1 MRAPGLSTLQHY
13 WVTPL
18 YVMARFG
25 MWDQILAYA
34 KPDDDLVYPIGVWHY
49 ARGLAFTAG
58 DKLAEADAEF
68 AELQKAADDPAIEA
82 VSVWDINTAKSLVQI
97 AALILE
103 GEIAAKRGQRS
114 RAISLL
120 RKAVALE
127 DQQNYD
133 EPPSWYMSTRHVLG
147 ALYLEVGKPKA
158 AERLYREDLAVFPN
172 NGWAL
177 FGLAQAL
184 DAQGKRSQAA
194 TVRAEF
200 EQAWS
205 KADVELTASWFM

>member
-1 MRAPGLSTLQHY
+1 MKAGIVVCCQSLTYHQPEDYLGYPSGGRN
-13 WVTPL
+13 
-18 YVMARFG
+18 
-25 MWDQILAYA
+25 YA
-34 KPDDDLVYPIGVWHY
+34 SGWTCTADDKV
-49 ARGLAFTAG
+49 
-58 DKLAEADAEF
+58 AEADAEL
-68 AELQKAADDPAIEA
+68 AERKKATDDTAIEG
-82 VSVWDINTAKSLVQI
+82 VRVWDRKTAKSLVRM
-97 AALILE
+97 AARILE
-103 GEIAAKRGQRS
+103 GEIAAKRGQQS

-127 DQQNYD
+127 DKQNYD

-147 ALYLEVGKPKA
+147 ALYLQVGKPKA
-158 AERLYREDLAVFPN
+158 AERVYREDLAVFPN

-184 DAQGKRSQAA
+184 DAQGKRSEAA